1 MARKKSAK
9 QPRWLKAARQ
19 ADQAGPEK
27 PDWLGRALARAGAAP
42 LREAEAMVEAGR
54 VKVDGKVV
62 RHPFAPV
69 PKGAQVELDG
79 RPLDVAVSTRVLAFH
94 KPAGVVC
101 SDQDQHGGG
110 GTVFE
115 ALQEV
120 LPESLRAYGWHA
132 VGRLDRDTT
141 GLLLFTN
148 DERFV
153 AHATSPTTKL
163 PKRYVAKV
171 GAPVTDAHLSK
182 LASGLV
188 LEDGPTLP
196 AQARRRSEREVEL
209 VLTEGRFHQVKRM
222 LGAVGLPVLSLHR
235 EAIGGLELDVE
246 LKAVRLLAD
255 SEVESLLGYRP
266 RHLVPRPPQP
276 SP

>member
-1 MARKKSAK
+1 MAAK
-9 QPRWLKAARQ
+9 Q
-19 ADQAGPEK
+19 ADVAGPQK
-27 PDWLGRALARAGAAP
+27 PDWLARALARSGAAA
-42 LREAEAMVEAGR
+42 LRDAETMIAAGR
-54 VKVDGKVV
+54 VRLDGKVV
-62 RHPFAPV
+62 KQPFAPV
-69 PKGAQVELDG
+69 YPGVKVELDG
-79 RPLDVAVSTRVLAFH
+79 KPLEVDPTTRVLVLH

-101 SDQDQHGGG
+101 ADQDQHQRGEEG

-115 ALQEV
+115 VLEQA
-120 LPESLRAYGWHA
+120 LPESLKGFGWHA

-171 GAPVTDAHLSK
+171 GASITDGHLAR
-182 LASGLV
+182 LAQGITLD
-188 LEDGPTLP
+188 DGPTAP
-196 AQARRRSEREVEL
+196 AQARRRAEREIEL
-209 VLTEGRFHQVKRM
+209 TLTEGRFHQVKRM

-246 LKAVRLLAD
+246 PRAVRLLAD
-255 SEVESLLGYRP
+255 PEVESLLAYRP
-266 RHLVPRPPQP
+266 RHRVPDPLNK
-276 SP
+276 